1 MDHPPRPAIFRP
13 SLRVVLP
20 PLLLAA
26 VVLMA
31 FQQVFKS
38 PFAFDD
44 SISIAQ
50 IHKFAS
56 WREVWGPDAFMF
68 FRPVKN
74 LFFYLVEQIGGEPWR
89 YHWVNLAAYY
99 LAACGVFG
107 LTLRLSGN
115 VLASFA
121 AGAIWALSPT
131 GGTVAVWASC
141 FNINI
146 AAASMAFCA
155 IAYDIMRSGSS
166 RHPALPGAVAASF
179 LLLGLLS
186 YETAIA
192 TAPLLVLVDAFRGRK
207 VFSKQSILLYAGIA
221 AIVLTWLVC
230 RQLNGVPGVR
240 PQNPSLAPGMPYWQ
254 LTASAPYFLWTHFVM
269 WVVPSGRL
277 ETFGSYLW
285 DQSVPA
291 AILPFCWILLIG
303 FIYLGVRFWK
313 RAPLL
318 TFGAAWF
325 LIAAFPSG
333 NFVPLKNT
341 PYADYYVPIPSI
353 GLCIMLA
360 AILRAT
366 FERLREPG
374 ISRPAMSAA
383 VATIL
388 GIAGWRL
395 AQLPVLNDWLSAW
408 EIPPRVMAR
417 TVAARPH
424 QFFAQ
429 AVMAYDIAFTDQD
442 KTEEILDLVESS
454 ALAAEKDM
462 PDLGII
468 HAALG
473 EVARCRGKREQA
485 IDRFERALVS
495 RHTGVDT
502 HLRSR
507 QQLVVTLMDDPAQ
520 LDRAYANL
528 LVLLR
533 MRDHKDHPKY
543 VLLAAQLMRK
553 AGKPGEEIKALEKG
567 LQYHPDNADI
577 LAELEDARARAAS
590 KPS

>member
-1 MDHPPRPAIFRP
+1 VGLPA
-13 SLRVVLP
+13 
-20 PLLLAA
+20 LLLA
-26 VVLMA
+26 VLILVA
-31 FQQVFKS
+31 FQQVFES

-44 SISIAQ
+44 GVSIAQ
-50 IHKFAS
+50 IRTFSGWQQA
-56 WREVWGPDAFMF
+56 WGPDAFMF

-74 LFFYLVEQIGGEPWR
+74 LFFYLVEQAGGGVIR

-141 FNINI
+141 FNINV
-146 AAASMAFCA
+146 AAASMTFCA
-155 IAYDIMRSGSS
+155 ISHDAMRSGSS
-166 RHPALPGAVAASF
+166 RHPALLGVVAAFF

-207 VFSKQSILLYAGIA
+207 IFSKQSILLYAGIA
-221 AIVLTWLVC
+221 AIILTWLVC
-230 RQLNGVPGVR
+230 RQMNGVPGVR
-240 PQNPSLAPGMPYWQ
+240 AQNPSLAPDMPSWQ
-254 LTASAPYFLWTHFVM
+254 LTASAPYFLWSHFLM
-269 WVVPSGRL
+269 WAAPSGRL

-285 DQSVPA
+285 DRSIPA

-318 TFGAAWF
+318 VFGAAWF
-325 LIAAFPSG
+325 LVAALPSG
-333 NFVPLKNT
+333 NFVPLRNT

-353 GLCIMLA
+353 GLCIMVA

-366 FERLREPG
+366 FQRLREPG
-374 ISRPAMSAA
+374 LSRPAMGAA

-388 GIAGWRL
+388 GISGWRL
-395 AQLPVLNDWLSAW
+395 AQLPALTNWLSAW

-417 TVAARPH
+417 TAVARPH

-429 AVMAYDIAFTDQD
+429 AVMAYDIAFSEPE
-442 KTEEILDLVESS
+442 KSEEILDLVESS
-454 ALAAEKDM
+454 ALQAEKDM

-468 HAALG
+468 HASLG
-473 EVARCRGKREQA
+473 EVARCRGQREQA
-485 IDRFERALVS
+485 AALFEKALVS
-495 RHTGVDT
+495 RHTGTDT
-502 HLRSR
+502 LLRSR
-507 QQLVVTLMDDPAQ
+507 QQLVVTLMEDPPQ

-533 MRDHKDHPKY
+533 QRHHKDHPKY
-543 VLLAAQLMRK
+543 VLLAAKLMRK
-553 AGKPGEEIKALEKG
+553 AGKSGEEIKTLEKG

-577 LAELEDARARAAS
+577 LAELEDARARAT

>member
-1 MDHPPRPAIFRP
+1 M
-13 SLRVVLP
+13 
-20 PLLLAA
+20 LLLAA
-26 VVLMA
+26 VVLLA
-31 FQQVFKS
+31 FQQVFKA

-44 SISIAQ
+44 SVSIAQ
-50 IHKFAS
+50 IRKFTS
-56 WREVWGPDAFMF
+56 WREIWGPDAFMF

-155 IAYDIMRSGSS
+155 IAYDVMRSGTS
-166 RHPALPGAVAASF
+166 RHPALPGAVASFF

-192 TAPLLVLVDAFRGRK
+192 TAPLLVLVDLFRGRK
-207 VFSKQSILLYAGIA
+207 VFSKPSSFIYVGIA

-240 PQNPSLAPGMPYWQ
+240 AQNPSLALDMPSWQ
-254 LTASAPYFLWTHFVM
+254 LTASAPYFLWTHFLM
-269 WVVPSGRL
+269 WAAPSERL

-285 DQSVPA
+285 DRSVPA
-291 AILPFCWILLIG
+291 VILPFCWILLISAV
-303 FIYLGVRFWK
+303 YLGVRFWK

-318 TFGAAWF
+318 IFGAAWF

-353 GLCIMLA
+353 GLCIMMA

-366 FERLREPG
+366 CERLREPG
-374 ISRPAMSAA
+374 LTRPAMGAA

-388 GIAGWRL
+388 AIAGWRL
-395 AQLPVLNDWLSAW
+395 AQLPVLTDWLSAW

-417 TVAARPH
+417 TAAARPH
-424 QFFAQ
+424 QYFAQ

-442 KTEEILDLVESS
+442 KTPEILDLVESS

-468 HAALG
+468 HASLG
-473 EVARCRGKREQA
+473 EVARCRGQREQA
-485 IDRFERALVS
+485 IALFEKALVS
-495 RHTGVDT
+495 RHTGIDT
-502 HLRSR
+502 LLWSR
-507 QQLVVTLMDDPAQ
+507 HQLVVTLMEEPAQ

-528 LVLLR
+528 LPLLR
-533 MRDHKDHPKY
+533 QRDHKDHPKY
-543 VLLAAQLMRK
+543 VLLAAKLMRQ
-553 AGKPGEEIKALEKG
+553 AGKPDEEIKALEKG

-577 LAELEDARARAAS
+577 LAELESARARATN